1 MNDTDKAALQL
12 AAAWAENL
20 RKRLTKPDA
29 TPGAVRDIV
38 HGIQLTILGVIDG
51 GETDWLP
58 ESDPFALRAGFV
70 PLPEPEP
77 DDGTDA
83 DD

>member
-20 RKRLTKPDA
+20 RKRLSKPDA
-29 TPGAVRDIV
+29 TPQAVRDIV
-38 HGIQLTILGVIDG
+38 HSIQLAILGVVEG
-51 GETDWLP
+51 RETDWLP
-58 ESDPFALRAGFV
+58 EADLFALQAGFV

-77 DDGTDA
+77 DDGK